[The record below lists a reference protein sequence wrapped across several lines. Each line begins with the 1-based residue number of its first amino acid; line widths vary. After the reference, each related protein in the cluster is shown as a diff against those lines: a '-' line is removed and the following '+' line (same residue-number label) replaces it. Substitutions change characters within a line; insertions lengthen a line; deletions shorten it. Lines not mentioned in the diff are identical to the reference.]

1 MLTVTISPKY
11 QVVIPKEIRDALHLQ
26 PGEKLHVFRY
36 QNRLEFVPVK
46 DIKKMR
52 GRYRACSHEAQE
64 HGGEENRAHAAL
76 AWIEPVREPAGVLPA
91 QPHREPQDN
100 HLGNACCGEVVKQ
113 HVGQL
118 RDREHVD
125 QVEKELLVGHA
136 RVVPVPCAQGP

>member
-52 GRYRACSHEAQE
+52 GFLK
-64 HGGEENRAHAAL
+64 GIDTT
-76 AWIEPVREPAGVLPA
+76 IE
-91 QPHREPQDN
+91 
-100 HLGNACCGEVVKQ
+100 
-113 HVGQL
+113 
-118 RDREHVD
+118 RDKDRT
-125 QVEKELLVGHA
+125 
-136 RVVPVPCAQGP
+136 

>member
-52 GRYRACSHEAQE
+52 GFLQGIDTE
-64 HGGEENRAHAAL
+64 
-76 AWIEPVREPAGVLPA
+76 IE
-91 QPHREPQDN
+91 
-100 HLGNACCGEVVKQ
+100 
-113 HVGQL
+113 
-118 RDREHVD
+118 RDKDRT
-125 QVEKELLVGHA
+125 
-136 RVVPVPCAQGP
+136 